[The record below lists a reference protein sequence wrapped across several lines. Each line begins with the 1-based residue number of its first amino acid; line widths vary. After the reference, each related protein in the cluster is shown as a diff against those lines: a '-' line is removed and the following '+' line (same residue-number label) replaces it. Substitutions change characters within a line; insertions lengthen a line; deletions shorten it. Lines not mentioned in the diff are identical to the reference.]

1 MKFYDAH
8 IHFLFPQP
16 PSDLRKIF
24 LYLEEIGLAGFVALV
39 IAEYPSN
46 TRTIKEMVPAG
57 FHEDVSLEIFA
68 NQKEPFPLFKK
79 APHLEIVP
87 YLDARFIET
96 NIEEKIEMYRGLGF
110 KGIKVLYVPEEDPVL
125 GIRGMEQAF
134 GRGQR
139 ESEKISSRLVES
151 ASNHGMSILVH
162 VDLRRYGDFIS
173 EMIKAHPMTNFNIPH
188 FGFSRREI
196 SPLLEEYG
204 NCFTDL
210 SSLTAF
216 MKKEPETYLE
226 FIGRY
231 QDRILFGSDALI
243 GQPEVVKSSREF
255 LFNFIDDKA
264 LLTKILSTNYLKFH
278 KC

>member
-8 IHFLFPQP
+8 IHFLFPQA
-16 PSDLRKIF
+16 PSDLRNVF
-24 LYLEEIGLAGFVALV
+24 VYLEEIGLAGFVALV
-39 IAEYPSN
+39 IAEYPMDV
-46 TRTIKEMVPAG
+46 RTIKKMVPEVY
-57 FHEDVSLEIFA
+57 HEDVSLEIFA

-87 YLDARFIET
+87 YLDTRFIDT
-96 NIEEKIEMYRGLGF
+96 GIEEKIKMYRGLGF
-110 KGIKVLYVPEEDPVL
+110 MGIKVLYVPEEDPVS
-125 GIRGMEQAF
+125 GMRGMEQAF
-134 GRGQR
+134 GRDRRQ
-139 ESEKISSRLVES
+139 SEKISSRLIES

-162 VDLRRYGDFIS
+162 VDLRRYGGFMS

-196 SPLLEEYG
+196 SPFLEAYG
-204 NCFTDL
+204 NCYTDL

-216 MKKEPETYLE
+216 MKKEPETYLK

-243 GQPEVVKSSREF
+243 GQPEVVQSSREF
-255 LFNFIDDKA
+255 LYNFLDDKA
-264 LLTKILSTNYLKFH
+264 LLTKIWRTNYLKFH